1 MTEDATVLVVDD
13 EDKLADMYV
22 LWLRNE
28 YDVRTAYGARE
39 AMNELDES
47 VDVVLLDRRMP
58 GVSGDRFLDEL
69 PEERSFSVV
78 MITAVEPDFDIV
90 EMEFDDYLC
99 KPAKHDDLSAAI
111 GHQLRAQDRQEPLR
125 EYLVARSKLT
135 VLETEKSPHELS
147 GHSAYEDLRATTER
161 LEATLRRSIADF
173 DDIVEDFLAIDRGA

>member
-99 KPAKHDDLSAAI
+99 KPVQHDDLSAAI
-111 GHQLRAQDRQEPLR
+111 DHQLRAQNRQEPLR

-161 LEATLRRSIADF
+161 LEATLRHSIADF